1 MDEAQDPVD
10 TQGATAA
17 PDVANQVMDTL
28 INAPSGWGANVQPV
42 ENHDDDA
49 TQAPDDYDDDAT
61 QAPDD
66 YDDDATQAP
75 EDDDEPAANEF
86 AGATVPSPND
96 EAGGISDDD
105 ATQAPPDSP
114 EPTAEPI
121 PEKMTHEQPVEL
133 EHEPEPAP
141 NTALEPESEPDPDPE
156 PEAAVEPP
164 SAEAD
169 NIEVLDAVVDAAFEP
184 IEAEVDGDTLPDTI
198 QRIDAAM
205 EAAFEAERASSVC
218 AAGEDEETR
227 PAAVDEPEAEPEPEK
242 VRFAEPQAASP
253 VAGDAGG
260 AWRAA
265 GAMYYDTQK
274 MLDTQLS
281 VEPTPSSDPGATA
294 PVAAEAPASEAP
306 EPEAA
311 PMEMDSEPEPDAP
324 AEALAP
330 PAYSAEE
337 LRSMNV
343 GCDAPPVEADRSA
356 LEGAEA
362 DEALA
367 APESDPAPEA
377 KEDEE
382 SEPLPMT
389 APSHPDVAMP
399 VVHEIEMR
407 TPIQMDETDEDDAD
421 LRECGGDWTK
431 AMPPPKDPV
440 EAPDAEEVPATA
452 PEEPSSPAAEPS
464 EPTQDTGTTAA
475 TVIGARRRSR
485 ASTATADTVV
495 TRPRRAAAAATAA
508 KAAEAEAAKK
518 RNAEENARTKAKR
531 SPAAKKRGRASRA
544 PPGDDGASRATKTRR
559 GGAAAGARP
568 FKVLLST
575 AFDPATTRALEA
587 KVKKLGGVVTAS
599 AREFTHFL
607 TAPPLGRS
615 KHVLCALAAGAPV
628 VLPSWLDASARAGA
642 FVGAEDHLCRHPAF
656 EKKQGF
662 DLPHVLQRAR
672 ARPLLE
678 GVNAHVVPSKASRS
692 GRGAAG
698 ARSTRVMRRDAA
710 TPETTEKSVEA
721 MLAVVLP
728 RAGATLA
735 SAKQVDAVSDRDL
748 ASENWLVVKTPT
760 SDAAACSRLIARG
773 AKVVAH
779 EAILSGIVRHKL

>member
-28 INAPSGWGANVQPV
+28 INAPSGWGVNVQPV

-274 MLDTQLS
+274 MLDTPVS

-294 PVAAEAPASEAP
+294 PVAAEAPGPEAP
-306 EPEAA
+306 EPEAT
-311 PMEMDSEPEPDAP
+311 PTEVDSEPDAP
-324 AEALAP
+324 AKAPAP
-330 PAYSAEE
+330 PAYTAEE
-337 LRSMNV
+337 LRSTNIRR
-343 GCDAPPVEADRSA
+343 DAPPAGADGSA
-356 LEGAEA
+356 SEGAEA
-362 DEALA
+362 DEAPAETEL
-367 APESDPAPEA
+367 DPAPEA

-382 SEPLPMT
+382 SEPPPMT
-389 APSHPDVAMP
+389 APTHPDVAMP
-399 VVHEIEMR
+399 VVREIEMR
-407 TPIQMDETDEDDAD
+407 TPIQMDDSDEDDAD

-431 AMPPPKDPV
+431 AMPPPRDTV
-440 EAPDAEEVPATA
+440 EAPAAA
-452 PEEPSSPAAEPS
+452 PEEPSSPAAAPG
-464 EPTQDTGTTAA
+464 EPTRETGTTAA
-475 TVIGARRRSR
+475 TVVSARRRSH
-485 ASTATADTVV
+485 ASTSAPETAV
-495 TRPRRAAAAATAA
+495 TRPRRAAAAAAAA
-508 KAAEAEAAKK
+508 KVAEAEAAKK
-518 RNAEENARTKAKR
+518 RRAEENARAKAKR
-531 SPAAKKRGRASRA
+531 SPVEKKRARASRA
-544 PPGDDGASRATKTRR
+544 PPGDDSASRATKTRR
-559 GGAAAGARP
+559 GAGAAGARRLE
-568 FKVLLST
+568 VLLST

-587 KVKKLGGVVTAS
+587 KVKKLGGVVTTS

-735 SAKQVDAVSDRDL
+735 SAKQVDTVSDRDL